1 MQEIS
6 VVITMDCEPSTATS
20 HPKATGPR
28 DWAMGERAV
37 TGYVG
42 IAREYGFPC
51 TFFVHPETITAQAAM
66 FRSLEADGHCVG
78 LHMHP
83 WKYAFSRYQGAKYR
97 CHFGDLTE
105 QEGTALLAEA
115 SVLFHEAMGRH
126 PSWFRP
132 GTFSANDSTFRV
144 LAALGF
150 RGGSISAPER
160 VYRATRSVW
169 TGCEPDPHRANATF
183 RQLAGELEFGNMP
196 LSADFSQVLTAPN
209 GRRMPADFRPD
220 TDWKGQFGITYRSIA
235 ENIVDQ
241 VKARAPAVPV
251 LNAIS
256 HNMFEFRDAADP
268 FTQRF
273 REMLDEMCAACAR
286 AGLKPVGTTLA
297 DIVERALQV
306 RPPEEEFAYI

>member
-1 MQEIS
+1 VHEIS

-20 HPKATGPR
+20 HPRATGPR

-37 TGYVG
+37 TGYVE

-83 WKYAFSRYQGAKYR
+83 WKYSFSRYEGDRYR

-105 QEGTALLAEA
+105 QEATALLAEA
-115 SVLFHEAMGRH
+115 SVLFQEAMGRH
-126 PSWFRP
+126 PHWFRP

-150 RGGSISAPER
+150 RGGSVSAPER
-160 VYRATRSVW
+160 VYRQTRSVW
-169 TGCEPDPHRANATF
+169 AGCEPDPHRANATF
-183 RQLAGELEFGNMP
+183 RQLAGELAFGNMP
-196 LSADFSQVLTAPN
+196 LSADFSQVLTAQD

-220 TDWKGQFGITYRSIA
+220 TDWKGQFGTTYRSIA
-235 ENIVDQ
+235 ENIAGQ

-273 REMLDEMCAACAR
+273 REMLDEMCGACVR
-286 AGLKPVGTTLA
+286 AGLRPVGTTIA
-297 DIVERALQV
+297 EISERALQV
-306 RPPEEEFAYI
+306 QPTEEDFAYI

>member
-1 MQEIS
+1 MQDIS

-37 TGYVG
+37 TGYAE
-42 IAREYGFPC
+42 IAQSYGLPC
-51 TFFVHPETITAQAAM
+51 TFFVHPETITAQADM
-66 FRSLEADGHCVG
+66 FRSLEAEGHCVG

-83 WKYAFSRYQGAKYR
+83 WKYSYSRYDGKRFR

-105 QEGTALLAEA
+105 AEATALLSEA
-115 SVLFHEAMGRH
+115 ATLFREAMGRH
-126 PSWFRP
+126 PLWFRP
-132 GTFSANDSTFRV
+132 GTFSANDSSFGV

-160 VYRATRSVW
+160 VFRATRSVW
-169 TGCEPDPHRANATF
+169 TGCEPDPHRPNATF
-183 RQLAGELEFGNMP
+183 RQLAGDLEFGNMP
-196 LSADFSQVLTAPN
+196 LSADVSQVLTASN

-220 TDWKGQFGITYRSIA
+220 TDWKGQYGITYRSIA
-235 ENIVDQ
+235 DNIVAQ
-241 VKARAPAVPV
+241 VKERAPAVPV

-256 HNMFEFRDAADP
+256 HNMFEYRDAADP

-273 REMLDEMCAACAR
+273 KDMLDQMFAACER
-286 AGLKPVGTTLA
+286 AGLRPVGTTLA
-297 DIVERALQV
+297 DVAERAIGV
-306 RPPEEEFAYI
+306 VPAEEEFAFI

>member
-20 HPKATGPR
+20 HPRATGPR
-28 DWAMGERAV
+28 DWEMGERAV
-37 TGYVG
+37 TGYVE

-51 TFFVHPETITAQAAM
+51 TFFVHPETIMAQADM
-66 FRSLEADGHCVG
+66 FKALEGAGHCVG

-83 WKYAFSRYQGAKYR
+83 WKYSASRHQGSKYF

-105 QEGTALLAEA
+105 QDATTLLTEA
-115 SVLFHEAMGRH
+115 ATLFHQAMGRH
-126 PSWFRP
+126 PRWFRP
-132 GTFSANDSTFRV
+132 GTFSANDSSFRI

-169 TGCEPDPHRANATF
+169 AGGEPDPHRANATF
-183 RQLAGELEFGNMP
+183 RQLAGDLEFGNMP
-196 LSADFSQVLTAPN
+196 LSADFSQVLTASN

-220 TDWKGQFGITYRSIA
+220 TDWKAQFGISYRSIA
-235 ENIVDQ
+235 DNIVGQ
-241 VKARAPAVPV
+241 VTVRAPAVPV

-256 HNMFEFRDAADP
+256 HNMFEYRDAGDP
-268 FTQRF
+268 YTQRF
-273 REMLDEMCAACAR
+273 REMLEEMCGACVR
-286 AGLKPVGTTLA
+286 AGLRPVGTTVA
-297 DIVERALQV
+297 DIAERAIEV
-306 RPPEEEFAYI
+306 RPSEEEFAYV